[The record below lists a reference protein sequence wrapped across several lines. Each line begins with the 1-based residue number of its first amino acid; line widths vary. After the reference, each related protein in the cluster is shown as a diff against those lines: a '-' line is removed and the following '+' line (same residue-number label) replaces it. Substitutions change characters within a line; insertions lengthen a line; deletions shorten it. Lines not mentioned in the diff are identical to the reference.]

1 MIITVFEIALFI
13 VLPLLLFYRSSIW
26 TYKKYVPYIILIYLI
41 WYFSYAFF
49 HELMHLLGN
58 WFFDKTIYEIKLIP
72 EFWKGE
78 FGTAYIRYDYKSDS
92 KDFIIILL
100 PYARDIILLAI
111 GYLLIIKA
119 KIKNIFTIGLIFTIM
134 ILSSLFDIAN
144 NYFGY
149 LLGSMNDFNALGESG
164 GRFFSHLIG
173 ISFCIISAL
182 TTISTLKRIS
192 HRENLSY

>member
-1 MIITVFEIALFI
+1 MIFTLLEIASFI
-13 VLPLLLFYRSSIW
+13 VFPLLLFYRSSIW
-26 TYKKYVPYIILIYLI
+26 TYKKYVPSIVIIYLI

-49 HELMHLLGN
+49 HELMHLIGN
-58 WFFDKTIYEIKLIP
+58 WVFDKTIYEIKLIP

-111 GYLLIIKA
+111 GYLLIIKT
-119 KIKNIFTIGLIFTIM
+119 KIKNLFTIGLIFAIM
-134 ILSSLFDIAN
+134 ILSPLFDIAN

-164 GRFFSHLIG
+164 SKFFSHLIG
-173 ISFCIISAL
+173 ISFFMISAL
-182 TTISTLKRIS
+182 TAIYTLNRIS
-192 HRENLSY
+192 HRNNLSH